1 VLLAAGASVNIR
13 NSDSETP
20 LVLALELMQ
29 RDGSNMAED
38 EDGQQTEGE
47 EDGGEDGDTEEA
59 KEHKRVVKVRA
70 RVRGCVRT

>member
-1 VLLAAGASVNIR
+1 MLLAAGASVNIR

-47 EDGGEDGDTEEA
+47 EDGDTEEA

-70 RVRGCVRT
+70 RVHGCVWT

>member
-47 EDGGEDGDTEEA
+47 EDGEEDGDTEEA

-70 RVRGCVRT
+70 RVHGCVWT